1 MKNDVQGG
9 TSAKKTVLIT
19 GASGFLGRHLAE
31 KYRENGNY
39 RVYAFTSS
47 PEKLSEHLAAPGVT
61 VLHRVAVFG
70 DEMRD
75 VMRGSV
81 LINCAFPRNADGPGM
96 AEGLKYIRRVFEKA
110 ALFGAEAV
118 VDISSQSVY
127 SQKRT
132 GPADESEPVCPENS
146 YAVAKYAVEEM
157 LEGICGNK
165 GPAVCH
171 VRMASLIGPA
181 FDQRIV
187 NRLVMQA
194 LKTGGI
200 SVKRNSQYF
209 GFFDVD
215 DAAAALFSMTGCD
228 RRSWKRYYNLGGRN
242 VYTLTDIAD
251 AVKDVLH
258 GIRDVMTEITDG
270 PGECNTGVN
279 AELFYRDFGFEPQID
294 LRESTRRIA
303 EAAMAAAE

>member
-1 MKNDVQGG
+1 MKNDAQRRI
-9 TSAKKTVLIT
+9 LIT

-31 KYRENGNY
+31 KYKGIGTC

-47 PEKLSEHLAAPGVT
+47 PEKLSESLNAPEIT
-61 VLHRVAVFG
+61 VRHRDDIFK
-70 DEMRD
+70 DEMSG
-75 VMRGSV
+75 VIKGSV

-96 AEGLKYIRRVFEKA
+96 AEGLKYIRRVFERA
-110 ALFGAEAV
+110 AECGAEAV

-132 GPADESEPVCPENS
+132 GPADENEPVCPENS

-157 LEGICGNK
+157 LEGICGMR
-165 GPAVCH
+165 GMAVCH

-187 NRLVMQA
+187 NRLVKQA
-194 LKTGGI
+194 LKTGVI
-200 SVKRNSQYF
+200 SVKRNGQYF

-215 DAAAALFSMTGCD
+215 DAASALASMTERD
-228 RRSWKRYYNLGGRN
+228 SRLWKKYYNLGGRC
-242 VYTLTDIAD
+242 VYSLTEIAE
-251 AVKDVLH
+251 AVKDALK
-258 GIRDVMTEITDG
+258 GIRDVEIDITDG
-270 PGECNTGVN
+270 PGECNTGIN
-279 AELFYRDFGFEPQID
+279 AGLFYRDFGFEPKVD
-294 LRESTRRIA
+294 LKESTGRIA